1 MYGEQH
7 HIRSKNLHNGE
18 ISELYTNSVDIKYFR
33 ENKLEIE
40 NVVGPNGAYTG
51 EVRLRYLKNFADL
64 CEYGD
69 SASK

>member
-7 HIRSKNLHNGE
+7 YIRSKNLHNGE
-18 ISELYTNSVDIKYFR
+18 ISELCTNSVDIKYFR

-40 NVVGPNGAYTG
+40 DVLGPNGAYTG
-51 EVRLRYLKNFADL
+51 EVKLRYLRNFADL